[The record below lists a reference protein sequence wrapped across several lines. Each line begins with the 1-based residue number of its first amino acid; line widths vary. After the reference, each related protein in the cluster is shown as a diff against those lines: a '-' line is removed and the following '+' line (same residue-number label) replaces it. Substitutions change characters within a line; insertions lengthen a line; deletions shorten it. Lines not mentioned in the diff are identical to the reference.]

1 MLHEL
6 SVERRISFVQTDQV
20 DPSTWSDSL
29 LHELSVER
37 QFSFVQTGQVDTST
51 WSGKDGEKEGP
62 LKTCYSKVFK
72 SAIGL
77 VIFLSWAA
85 TMQVSQIYQFK
96 QVTSLF
102 HYTWGLAT
110 INIAGN
116 LDLATARPLT
126 DLR

>member
-6 SVERRISFVQTDQV
+6 SVERRISVVQTDQV

-29 LHELSVER
+29 LHELSVV
-37 QFSFVQTGQVDTST
+37 SFAQTGQVDTST

-72 SAIGL
+72 SAVGL

-85 TMQVSQIYQFK
+85 AMQVSQIYQFK

-102 HYTWGLAT
+102 
-110 INIAGN
+110 
-116 LDLATARPLT
+116 
-126 DLR
+126 